1 MYGWSAVEIV
11 GKPASLLLRPP
22 ESETG
27 SGRASREDEAALYD
41 ATGERRRVIGR
52 RRDGTT
58 FPVEIAVRETR
69 VEGRRL
75 FVVLARDLIEQE
87 QAARRVHELS
97 KLPLEDPDPVFRA
110 ASNGTLLWAN
120 PPCELLLSEW
130 HCDPGERLP
139 REWRDAILAAIDSGH
154 RRELEI
160 SAKERVYHF
169 RIVPVAGEGYVN
181 VYASDITRRKQV
193 EAELH
198 RAKDAAE
205 AASRAKSEFLANVS
219 HEIRTPMTSI
229 VGYAELLLAPDR
241 SSEERSAWL
250 QSLRRSGAHLLR
262 LIDDILDLSRL
273 ETSSLEVERVAC
285 SPAQVLGDVAS
296 LLRERAAAKGLGFEV
311 RFVSPIPERIESDPT
326 RLRQILVNLAG
337 NAIKFTERGSVVL
350 EARLEREAEE
360 PRLRIDVVDTG
371 VGIAPEACAR
381 LFQPFTQADG
391 STSRRFGGS
400 GLGLA
405 ISRRL
410 ARMLGGEV
418 EVESVPGQG
427 STFRLR
433 VSTGPL
439 DGVALLD
446 SPGEALAPGPAAATA
461 ERLTGSVLLAEDGV
475 DNQRLIRLLLEQAGL
490 RVEIA
495 DDGRMAYERALA
507 AAAAGEPFDVIL
519 MDMQMPDL
527 DGYGATSLL
536 REAGYAGVIVALTA
550 HALAGDREK
559 CLRAGCDDFAS
570 KPIER
575 DRLVALLRGHLGKR
589 APGAS

>member
-1 MYGWSAVEIV
+1 
-11 GKPASLLLRPP
+11 
-22 ESETG
+22 
-27 SGRASREDEAALYD
+27 
-41 ATGERRRVIGR
+41 
-52 RRDGTT
+52 
-58 FPVEIAVRETR
+58 
-69 VEGRRL
+69 
-75 FVVLARDLIEQE
+75 
-87 QAARRVHELS
+87 
-97 KLPLEDPDPVFRA
+97 
-110 ASNGTLLWAN
+110 
-120 PPCELLLSEW
+120 
-130 HCDPGERLP
+130 
-139 REWRDAILAAIDSGH
+139 
-154 RRELEI
+154 
-160 SAKERVYHF
+160 
-169 RIVPVAGEGYVN
+169 
-181 VYASDITRRKQV
+181 
-193 EAELH
+193 
-198 RAKDAAE
+198 
-205 AASRAKSEFLANVS
+205 
-219 HEIRTPMTSI
+219 
-229 VGYAELLLAPDR
+229 
-241 SSEERSAWL
+241 
-250 QSLRRSGAHLLR
+250 
-262 LIDDILDLSRL
+262 
-273 ETSSLEVERVAC
+273 
-285 SPAQVLGDVAS
+285 
-296 LLRERAAAKGLGFEV
+296 
-311 RFVSPIPERIESDPT
+311 
-326 RLRQILVNLAG
+326 
-337 NAIKFTERGSVVL
+337 
-350 EARLEREAEE
+350 
-360 PRLRIDVVDTG
+360 VVDTG

-391 STSRRFGGS
+391 STTRRFGGS

-446 SPGEALAPGPAAATA
+446 SPGEALAPEPAAATA